1 MERQIIQE
9 LLILSLSGT
18 ALGFLFLLLRPLTK
32 KVFSWKWHYYLW
44 LVVLLR
50 LLAPVHIDAGLFPE
64 VPRWGEVQLQES
76 GAGQSRSGD
85 RAAAS
90 GQDQALEYETASG
103 QDQASEYET
112 ASGQDQALEYE
123 AASGQTGDRIQT
135 VLHGLALIWIFGAAL
150 ALILRIYHYR
160 KFVCHVKADCVRVET
175 DEIQKLANT
184 LGQKFHI
191 KKWLWIYESSLVASP
206 VLIGIRRP
214 FIVLP
219 KGTVEAED
227 AELVLRHEFTH
238 LKRHDLWYKWLYQ
251 LALCVHWFN
260 PFLHV
265 FGKYLDR
272 DCELSCDEA
281 VIAPL
286 SEEERRSYGNLLL
299 DTAERQSRIHRSVL
313 SATLSEGKENLRQR
327 LQSILSFRK
336 RGIAAAGLSALIF
349 AGAAALAACAPAMR
363 QDAETDSAV
372 SKEEGSQGFF
382 ADLVDGLMGGS
393 WRESVLKEPFH
404 ISDSEDAWRVYED
417 EELLAGDDVD
427 GVWRAYFYSGGQGVR
442 AESFAFCG
450 SDSILIAQAE
460 EPVEIT
466 VHSSWQLLS
475 GSFKLVRV
483 GPDGNV
489 ETLTESGEEDD
500 LKLQLET
507 GRNVIKMVG
516 REARLEQLQ
525 ISFDGLGSRKLAHV
539 FYTENDEEAALLL
552 EHIREGTADKE
563 DFLYYLEW
571 LDEDTIDAVFQELLT
586 QGESFSGSELQEV
599 FAYADAQSAGGILA
613 AAIQDGTQPPL
624 PAREI
629 VDLMPYLEED
639 TVLELVQELDG
650 EEFTFEVLRELLYYL
665 DEENCETCLNLYL
678 DMGNT
683 LTDRQYGEIEYF
695 LSGSARQRLDE
706 RLNIASGDKE

>member
-85 RAAAS
+85 SAAVS
-90 GQDQALEYETASG
+90 GQDQALECETASG
-103 QDQASEYET
+103 QDQAS
-112 ASGQDQALEYE
+112 EYE

-135 VLHGLALIWIFGAAL
+135 ALHGIALIWVFGAAL

-160 KFVCHVKADCVRVET
+160 KFVCHVKADCVRVEM

-191 KKWLWIYESSLVASP
+191 KKWLWVYESSLVASP

-349 AGAAALAACAPAMR
+349 AGAAALAACAPAVR

-571 LDEDTIDAVFQELLT
+571 LDEDT
-586 QGESFSGSELQEV
+586 
-599 FAYADAQSAGGILA
+599 
-613 AAIQDGTQPPL
+613 
-624 PAREI
+624 
-629 VDLMPYLEED
+629 
-639 TVLELVQELDG
+639 VLELVQELDG

>member
-1 MERQIIQE
+1 M
-9 LLILSLSGT
+9 
-18 ALGFLFLLLRPLTK
+18 
-32 KVFSWKWHYYLW
+32 
-44 LVVLLR
+44 
-50 LLAPVHIDAGLFPE
+50 
-64 VPRWGEVQLQES
+64 
-76 GAGQSRSGD
+76 
-85 RAAAS
+85 
-90 GQDQALEYETASG
+90 
-103 QDQASEYET
+103 
-112 ASGQDQALEYE
+112 EYE

-135 VLHGLALIWIFGAAL
+135 VLHGLTLIWIFGAAL

-191 KKWLWIYESSLVASP
+191 KKWLWVYESSLVASP

-349 AGAAALAACAPAMR
+349 AGAAALAACAPAVR

-571 LDEDTIDAVFQELLT
+571 LDEDT
-586 QGESFSGSELQEV
+586 
-599 FAYADAQSAGGILA
+599 
-613 AAIQDGTQPPL
+613 
-624 PAREI
+624 
-629 VDLMPYLEED
+629 
-639 TVLELVQELDG
+639 VLELVQELDG

>member
-1 MERQIIQE
+1 M
-9 LLILSLSGT
+9 
-18 ALGFLFLLLRPLTK
+18 
-32 KVFSWKWHYYLW
+32 
-44 LVVLLR
+44 
-50 LLAPVHIDAGLFPE
+50 
-64 VPRWGEVQLQES
+64 
-76 GAGQSRSGD
+76 
-85 RAAAS
+85 
-90 GQDQALEYETASG
+90 
-103 QDQASEYET
+103 
-112 ASGQDQALEYE
+112 
-123 AASGQTGDRIQT
+123 
-135 VLHGLALIWIFGAAL
+135 
-150 ALILRIYHYR
+150 
-160 KFVCHVKADCVRVET
+160 
-175 DEIQKLANT
+175 
-184 LGQKFHI
+184 
-191 KKWLWIYESSLVASP
+191 
-206 VLIGIRRP
+206 
-214 FIVLP
+214 
-219 KGTVEAED
+219 
-227 AELVLRHEFTH
+227 
-238 LKRHDLWYKWLYQ
+238 
-251 LALCVHWFN
+251 
-260 PFLHV
+260 
-265 FGKYLDR
+265 
-272 DCELSCDEA
+272 
-281 VIAPL
+281 
-286 SEEERRSYGNLLL
+286 
-299 DTAERQSRIHRSVL
+299 
-313 SATLSEGKENLRQR
+313 
-327 LQSILSFRK
+327 
-336 RGIAAAGLSALIF
+336 
-349 AGAAALAACAPAMR
+349 
-363 QDAETDSAV
+363 
-372 SKEEGSQGFF
+372 
-382 ADLVDGLMGGS
+382 
-393 WRESVLKEPFH
+393 LKEPFH

-613 AAIQDGTQPPL
+613 AAIQNGTQPPL

>member
-85 RAAAS
+85 SAAAS
-90 GQDQALEYETASG
+90 GQDQAL
-103 QDQASEYET
+103 EYET

-191 KKWLWIYESSLVASP
+191 KKWLWVYESSLVASP

-251 LALCVHWFN
+251 LAICVHWFN

-349 AGAAALAACAPAMR
+349 AGAAALAACAPAVR
-363 QDAETDSAV
+363 QDAETDSTV

-489 ETLTESGEEDD
+489 ETLTESGEKDD

-571 LDEDTIDAVFQELLT
+571 LDEDT
-586 QGESFSGSELQEV
+586 
-599 FAYADAQSAGGILA
+599 
-613 AAIQDGTQPPL
+613 
-624 PAREI
+624 
-629 VDLMPYLEED
+629 
-639 TVLELVQELDG
+639 VLELVQELDG

-678 DMGNT
+678 NMGNT